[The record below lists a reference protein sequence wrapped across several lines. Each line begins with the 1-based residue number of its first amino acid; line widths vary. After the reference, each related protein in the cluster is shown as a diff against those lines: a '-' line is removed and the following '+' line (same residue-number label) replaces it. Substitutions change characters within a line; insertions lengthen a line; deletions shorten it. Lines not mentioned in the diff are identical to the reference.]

1 MALIKKE
8 FLKKE
13 EMEGFF
19 VHTFPL
25 SVGAESDFSV
35 PFSLARIWPL

>member
-8 FLKKE
+8 FLKK

-25 SVGAESDFSV
+25 SVGAV
-35 PFSLARIWPL
+35 LK